1 ALKAAAVYNENDAFS
16 AKRVGSDWVTN
27 PDKIRIDQ
35 AGHSEQGQSFDKDE
49 FSNLTS
55 GYGAYHHAGAMEIYE
70 PAYDIVGKP
79 DPGEQ
84 PDPAHPEGAKIANY
98 EWNDPIFTALGV
110 TAMTTARP
118 TAAGQEQT
126 AWDTQFS
133 SKLDELNTKIT
144 AHNTEAEAHNASLGA
159 IGSQKIDNYTI
170 IQSQSQTSEDKVQTT
185 NAGVIRSGRDMA
197 IDGDLRNENS
207 QITAGNTLTVTG
219 AVDNI
224 ARENQKRTVTFGTTQ
239 ASYTKRKPRPHKAKR
254 RHYRAELFMTPAVDL
269 GNKTSLG
276 IAAYEGTSAAKPDS
290 QDITQAKRDET
301 NQFLDPFSIDTSGAT
316 VTPEQWVQ
324 AAQDLTRSLYQ
335 LHPET
340 TAKYLIETDPAF
352 TNKHAF
358 LSSDYLYEQMKWD
371 PERVPKRLGDGF
383 YEQGLIRDQI
393 LNQTGRRYIGD
404 YSDDMTEYKA
414 LMDAGVAYARDMGLA
429 PGVTLTKEQAAAL
442 TSDMVWLE
450 TKTVVIDGKPQD
462 VIYPRVYLHAGSDI
476 TLDAKGSLISAN
488 HLVVDTK
495 EAVRNQGVLQ
505 GKTVAIQAG
514 SLDNM
519 GRIQGNTITLS
530 SDTDIHQ
537 GGRITATDAIQ
548 LKAKNDITMDNTVQH
563 LVNQDVLDRTAGI
576 AVSGNQGVVIL
587 DAGHNVNLAGAT
599 LQALGEKGAVVV
611 QAGKDVN
618 LTTQTLTAKKD
629 MTQDSDNYLR
639 TQRQTEV
646 GTAIDAKGGVTMQA
660 GKDIQAR
667 AAYLNSD
674 DGTVALKAGNN
685 IELTTGRTKAV
696 DDYGLKHKERGLL
709 SSTTTTIKTHEDH
722 QQVLGTTVTGKTVQL
737 GANQDVNLT
746 AATVAAQDDVTL
758 AAGRNITTTS
768 DTQYDKSQADT
779 KVKSSGIMGAG
790 LGIMIGTKKVK
801 DTYDGEWKTQVGTT
815 LASTGGNVTISAGD
829 TAHLTT
835 TDVVGQK
842 GIDVTAQDIILDGNR
857 NEAREKQTHEESQS
871 GLTVSL
877 GGNVATTLET
887 VRNTIRQ
894 GHSRDNKTL
903 QALEYY
909 EAGKELWN
917 GKSSL
922 AAANLA
928 YGGKLPAPQEKA
940 VRDQLVNIHVSLG
953 SSSYKQ
959 EAATEQLIYAG
970 GSLNSEGTIRF
981 TAKAKDQN
989 TNKGNIN
996 AIGEQII
1003 GKDVALHADNSIFLQ
1018 GAENKQTETTDYSSK
1033 GWSVGA
1039 SFGPAQGGFLSVD
1052 ASASQSKDKG
1062 TDILTTHTPTQ
1073 IIGTNSVTIS
1083 TGKDLNMVGAQ
1094 VSGNTVTADVG
1105 GNLSIESQQDTHTYH
1120 SKGSS
1125 SGFGITAPI
1134 GAGTISVS
1142 ASASKNSMDSDYASV
1157 TNQSGIFAG
1166 TGGFQISVERNTDL
1180 TGAVIDSTAD
1190 ANKNNLTTGALTME
1204 DIQNQA
1210 DYDSKNA
1217 GVSYT
1222 YYGSDADKKEHY
1234 NQTGLTPNLTPG
1246 PEGSASTTTHAAIA
1260 QGTITTTKEQT
1271 DLSKINRDTANA
1283 LNQLGKLFDRKTVEE
1298 KQELS
1303 KLFGQEAFNAVG
1315 DYAASRQK
1323 NAKTLEE
1330 WEAWEDGGKN
1340 KVLLHQLVGGL
1351 MGAIS
1356 GGAYQSGALSAG
1368 LNEAMQGLLKDIKD
1382 PAAHQWASAIVG
1394 AAANAVTGGNAW
1406 TGAAIA
1412 VSGTQNNYLT
1422 HQQYDTM
1429 QAQLKAAKTD
1439 EERQQV
1445 WAYWKKIDKDNEL
1458 ELYQDVRAIYDTH
1471 MESPAD
1477 YYDPTKYIPIKQ
1489 EIDSL
1494 LSTIDSV
1501 SIQNGQDLDHVYVIT
1516 GPEHYDW
1523 NPIDD
1528 LLIFKVKKDNDAAKA
1543 ILARKGIKFG
1553 DANYNDELI
1562 KEYGKQKE
1570 MSDAFYDGV
1579 LGNELVGI
1587 ISKVTKI
1594 ASVAKQTQFVNKLL
1608 NKIQTAIAGTSKK
1621 FPTIS
1626 INSLPP
1632 NAQNMYAKYSEHGWK
1647 GNLPGQAPGTKAGGT
1662 FANTVKGEHPLP
1674 VYDKTGDKITYKE
1687 FDINNKTAA
1696 GRDAER
1702 FIVGSDGSVYYTKN
1716 HYTNFERIQ

>member
-1 ALKAAAVYNENDAFS
+1 
-16 AKRVGSDWVTN
+16 
-27 PDKIRIDQ
+27 
-35 AGHSEQGQSFDKDE
+35 
-49 FSNLTS
+49 
-55 GYGAYHHAGAMEIYE
+55 
-70 PAYDIVGKP
+70 
-79 DPGEQ
+79 
-84 PDPAHPEGAKIANY
+84 
-98 EWNDPIFTALGV
+98 
-110 TAMTTARP
+110 
-118 TAAGQEQT
+118 
-126 AWDTQFS
+126 
-133 SKLDELNTKIT
+133 
-144 AHNTEAEAHNASLGA
+144 
-159 IGSQKIDNYTI
+159 
-170 IQSQSQTSEDKVQTT
+170 
-185 NAGVIRSGRDMA
+185 MA
-197 IDGDLRNENS
+197 
-207 QITAGNTLTVTG
+207 
-219 AVDNI
+219 
-224 ARENQKRTVTFGTTQ
+224 
-239 ASYTKRKPRPHKAKR
+239 
-254 RHYRAELFMTPAVDL
+254 
-269 GNKTSLG
+269 
-276 IAAYEGTSAAKPDS
+276 
-290 QDITQAKRDET
+290 
-301 NQFLDPFSIDTSGAT
+301 
-316 VTPEQWVQ
+316 
-324 AAQDLTRSLYQ
+324 
-335 LHPET
+335 
-340 TAKYLIETDPAF
+340 
-352 TNKHAF
+352 
-358 LSSDYLYEQMKWD
+358 
-371 PERVPKRLGDGF
+371 
-383 YEQGLIRDQI
+383 
-393 LNQTGRRYIGD
+393 
-404 YSDDMTEYKA
+404 EYKA

-450 TKTVVIDGKPQD
+450 TKTVVIDGTPQD
-462 VIYPRVYLHAGSDI
+462 VIYPRVYLHAGSDM
-476 TLDAKGSLISAN
+476 TLDAKGSLVSAN

-495 EAVRNQGVLQ
+495 KAVQNTGILQ

-1246 PEGSASTTTHAAIA
+1246 AEGSASTTTHAAIA

>member
-1 ALKAAAVYNENDAFS
+1 MTPQLALD
-16 AKRVGSDWVTN
+16 
-27 PDKIRIDQ
+27 
-35 AGHSEQGQSFDKDE
+35 
-49 FSNLTS
+49 
-55 GYGAYHHAGAMEIYE
+55 
-70 PAYDIVGKP
+70 
-79 DPGEQ
+79 
-84 PDPAHPEGAKIANY
+84 HPSS
-98 EWNDPIFTALGV
+98 LGV
-110 TAMTTARP
+110 
-118 TAAGQEQT
+118 G
-126 AWDTQFS
+126 
-133 SKLDELNTKIT
+133 
-144 AHNTEAEAHNASLGA
+144 
-159 IGSQKIDNYTI
+159 
-170 IQSQSQTSEDKVQTT
+170 
-185 NAGVIRSGRDMA
+185 
-197 IDGDLRNENS
+197 
-207 QITAGNTLTVTG
+207 
-219 AVDNI
+219 
-224 ARENQKRTVTFGTTQ
+224 
-239 ASYTKRKPRPHKAKR
+239 
-254 RHYRAELFMTPAVDL
+254 
-269 GNKTSLG
+269 
-276 IAAYEGTSAAKPDS
+276 AYEGSSQTKPDS

-301 NQFLDPFSIDTSGAT
+301 NKFLDPFSIDTSGST
-316 VTPEQWVQ
+316 VTPQQWAQ
-324 AAQDLTRSLYQ
+324 AAQDLTSSLYR

-393 LNQTGRRYIGD
+393 LNQTGRRYLGD
-404 YSDDMTEYKA
+404 YSDDMAEYKA

-429 PGVTLTKEQAAAL
+429 PGVTLTKKQAAAL

-450 TKTVVIDGKPQD
+450 TKTVVIDGTPQD
-462 VIYPRVYLHAGSDI
+462 VIYPRVYLHAGSDM

-495 EAVRNQGVLQ
+495 EAVKNSGILQ

-514 SLDNM
+514 NMENM
-519 GRIQGNTITLS
+519 GRVQGNTIALS

-563 LVNQDVLDRTAGI
+563 LANQDVLDRTAGI

-587 DAGHNVNLAGAT
+587 DAGHNANLAGAT
-599 LQALGEKGAVVV
+599 IQALGEKGAVVV
-611 QAGKDVN
+611 QAGSDVH
-618 LTTQTLTAKKD
+618 LTTQTLAAKKD
-629 MTQDSDNYLR
+629 MTQNSDNYLR

-660 GKDIQAR
+660 GHDIQSR
-667 AAYLNSD
+667 AAYVNSD

-685 IELTTGRTKAV
+685 IELTTGRTNAV
-696 DDYGLKHKERGLL
+696 DDYGLKHKESGLL

-722 QQVLGTTVTGKTVQL
+722 QQVLGTTITGKTVQL

-768 DTQYDKSQADT
+768 DTQYDQSQADT
-779 KVKSSGIMGAG
+779 KVKTSGIMGAG
-790 LGIMIGTKKVK
+790 MGIMIGTKKVK

-815 LASTGGNVTISAGD
+815 IASTGGNVNISAGD

-842 GIDVTAQDIILDGNR
+842 GITVTAQDIILDGNR
-857 NEAREKQTHEESQS
+857 NEVREKQTHEESQS

-909 EAGKELWN
+909 EAGKELRN

-922 AAANLA
+922 DAAKIA
-928 YGGKLPAPQEKA
+928 YGGSLTVPQQNA

-959 EAATEQLIYAG
+959 EAATNRLTYAG
-970 GSLNSEGTIRF
+970 GSLSSDGAITL
-981 TAKAKDQN
+981 TATTKD

-1039 SFGPAQGGFLSVD
+1039 SFGPAQGGFMSVD

-1083 TGKDLNMVGAQ
+1083 TGKDLSLVGAQ

-1105 GNLSIESQQDTHTYH
+1105 GDLHIESQQDTHTYH

-1134 GAGTISVS
+1134 GAGTISGS

-1157 TNQSGIFAG
+1157 TDQSGIFAG
-1166 TGGFQISVERNTDL
+1166 TGGFQIHVEDNTHL
-1180 TGAVIDSTAD
+1180 KGAVIDSTARAD
-1190 ANKNNLTTGALTME
+1190 KNSLTTGTLTME

-1217 GVSYT
+1217 GISYT
-1222 YYGSDADKKEHY
+1222 HYGSDADKKEHY

-1246 PEGSASTTTHAAIA
+1246 AEGSASTTTHAAIA
-1260 QGTITTTKEQT
+1260 QGNITTTKEQT

-1283 LNQLGKLFDRKTVEE
+1283 LNQLGELFDRKTVEE
-1298 KQELS
+1298 KQKLS
-1303 KLFGQEAFNAVG
+1303 KLFGQEAFKAVG

-1356 GGAYQSGALSAG
+1356 GGSYQSGALSAG
-1368 LNEAMQGLLKDIKD
+1368 LNEAMQGLMKDIKD
-1382 PAAHQWASAIVG
+1382 PAAHQWASAIIG

-1412 VSGTQNNYLT
+1412 VNGTQNNYLT

-1429 QAQLKAAKTD
+1429 QAQLKAAKT
-1439 EERQQV
+1439 EEAKQQI
-1445 WAYWKKIDKDNEL
+1445 WTYWKKIDQENEKKL
-1458 ELYQDVRAIYDTH
+1458 DAAIGEVYNKYFQ
-1471 MESPAD
+1471 SPAD
-1477 YYDPTKYIPIKQ
+1477 YFDPTKYIPVQ
-1489 EIDSL
+1489 EETHKIFYDIGPIIDMNGEYSIRV
-1494 LSTIDSV
+1494 TAPKFVQGDS
-1501 SIQNGQDLDHVYVIT
+1501 
-1516 GPEHYDW
+1516 
-1523 NPIDD
+1523 IDD
-1528 LLIFKVKKDNDAAKA
+1528 FWEFKTRKDNNAAIA
-1543 ILARKGIKFG
+1543 VLARRGILPT

-1562 KEYGKQKE
+1562 KEYLKQKE
-1570 MSDAFYDGV
+1570 MSDSVWGFALGEGIGTGIAGV
-1579 LGNELVGI
+1579 AGKLTVVASKIGSLKTVNLILNKVYNVSVDLKKFNYKKTNPLEGVEYSSKVERQSALSDYHGFPDIVDNFGSLGTVKPLVGR
-1587 ISKVTKI
+1587 
-1594 ASVAKQTQFVNKLL
+1594 
-1608 NKIQTAIAGTSKK
+1608 
-1621 FPTIS
+1621 
-1626 INSLPP
+1626 
-1632 NAQNMYAKYSEHGWK
+1632 
-1647 GNLPGQAPGTKAGGT
+1647 
-1662 FANTVKGEHPLP
+1662 
-1674 VYDKTGDKITYKE
+1674 DKIVRTLIEIPGSYKGKNGVFQYIIE
-1687 FDINNKTAA
+1687 PD
-1696 GRDAER
+1696 GR
-1702 FIVGSDGSVYYTKN
+1702 TCN
-1716 HYTNFERIQ
+1716 HRLFVPK